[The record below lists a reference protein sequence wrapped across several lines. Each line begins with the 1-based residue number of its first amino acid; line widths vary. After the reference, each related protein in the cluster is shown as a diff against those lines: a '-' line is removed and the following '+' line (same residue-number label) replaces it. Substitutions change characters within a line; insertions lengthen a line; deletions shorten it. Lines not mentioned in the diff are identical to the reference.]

1 MTASRITEDH
11 RGALTVQLIPAAQPT
26 QNRRVLTPGVV
37 VRLTHLGRVL
47 EAREQA
53 RRVCGVG
60 ESVTTKGRN

>member
-1 MTASRITEDH
+1 MTTIRITEDH
-11 RGALTVQLIPAAQPT
+11 RGALTVQPIPAAQPP

-60 ESVTTKGRN
+60 ESVTLGRR

>member
-1 MTASRITEDH
+1 MTTIRITEDH
-11 RGALTVQLIPAAQPT
+11 RGARIVQPVVTAQPP

-37 VRLTHLGRVL
+37 VRMTHLGRVL

-60 ESVTTKGRN
+60 ESVTTR